1 MTPRTLEPLVERH
14 PFFAGLKQ
22 EHLTLLT
29 GCASNRSFRDEE
41 YLFRQSDPA
50 QEFYLIRHGKVSIE
64 VVDPEKGRLVL
75 QTVDVNDVVG
85 WTWIVP
91 PFVHRFD
98 ARAVGLTRVIAL
110 NGECLRGKLG
120 EDTELGYELLRRFV
134 SVIAERLE
142 AARIQLLDLY
152 DGGRDA

>member
-1 MTPRTLEPLVERH
+1 MTTRTLEDLLQRH
-14 PFFAGLKQ
+14 AFFGGMSQ
-22 EHLTLLT
+22 EHLSLLT
-29 GCASNRSFRDEE
+29 GCASNRSYRDGE

-50 QEFYLIRHGKVSIE
+50 KEFYVVRQGRVSIE
-64 VVDPEKGRLVL
+64 VSDPEKGSSAL
-75 QTVDVNDVVG
+75 QTVGVNDVVG
-85 WTWIVP
+85 WTWVVS

-110 NGECLRGKLG
+110 DGECLREKLR

-134 SVIAERLE
+134 AVIAERLE

-152 DGGRDA
+152 GR

>member
-1 MTPRTLEPLVERH
+1 MTTRTLEDLLQRH
-14 PFFAGLKQ
+14 AFFAGMSQ
-22 EHLTLLT
+22 GHLSLLT
-29 GCASNRSFRDEE
+29 GCASNRSYRDGE

-50 QEFYLIRHGKVSIE
+50 REFYMVRHGRVSIE
-64 VVDPEKGRLVL
+64 VSDPEKGRLAL
-75 QTVDVNDVVG
+75 QTVGVNDVVG

-98 ARAVGLTRVIAL
+98 ARAIGLTRVIAL

-134 SVIAERLE
+134 GVIAERLE

-152 DGGRDA
+152 GQ